1 MPVTCLFIQCDE
13 CREQYEDCCSKECQ
27 DFIHLPEEQ
36 QKELR
41 KGIDKGRNVFNK
53 SKEGGYVEEEG

>member
-1 MPVTCLFIQCDE
+1 MNVRRRF
-13 CREQYEDCCSKECQ
+13 EQCCSKECQ

-53 SKEGGYVEEEG
+53 SRHRKSR